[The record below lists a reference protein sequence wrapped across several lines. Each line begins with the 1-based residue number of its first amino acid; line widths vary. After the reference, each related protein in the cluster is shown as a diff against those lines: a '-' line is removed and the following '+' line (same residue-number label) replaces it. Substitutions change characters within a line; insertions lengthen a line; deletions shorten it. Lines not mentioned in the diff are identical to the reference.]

1 MKHNLGY
8 RQYRMKEEELILRDK
23 LAIDRTRLAN
33 ERTFLAYFRTSIF
46 FVGTGI
52 SIIQI
57 QFFEDIMHLG
67 WGLVLLGPIIL
78 FIGIF
83 RLFHVKR
90 RIGKTIYASN
100 K

>member
-1 MKHNLGY
+1 M
-8 RQYRMKEEELILRDK
+8 EEDQLILRDK

-52 SIIQI
+52 SIVQI
-57 QFFEDIMHLG
+57 QFFENIIHLG
-67 WGLVLLGPIIL
+67 WGLISLGPIVL
-78 FIGIF
+78 LIGIY
-83 RLFHVKR
+83 RLIHVKR
-90 RIGKTIYASN
+90 RIGKTIYASS